1 MKVKRP
7 GVSRYVNKLLFI
19 AVAGN
24 SISAG
29 GAPAFEFLLKDGPD
43 RFLSNG
49 HLMGI
54 PKCGNEIVQRTLERF
69 ASYHC
74 SAP

>member
-1 MKVKRP
+1 MKI
-7 GVSRYVNKLLFI
+7 NFLFI

-54 PKCGNEIVQRTLERF
+54 PKMRE
-69 ASYHC
+69 
-74 SAP
+74 